1 MMMVMTPMT
10 MVMHD
15 GLSDLHYSIAFPTSR
30 DASALNT
37 KRQHMNHHFLLI
49 IIIIVIIIIIITK
62 IIVIHCHHQ
71 VDEQ

>member
-1 MMMVMTPMT
+1 MT

-49 IIIIVIIIIIITK
+49 IIIIIVIIIIIK
-62 IIVIHCHHQ
+62 IIVIHCQHQ

>member
-1 MMMVMTPMT
+1 MT

-37 KRQHMNHHFLLI
+37 KRQHMNHHFILMI
-49 IIIIVIIIIIITK
+49 ITIIIIIIIITK

-71 VDEQ
+71 VD